1 MVDRTAPLLTI
12 RDLRVDYA
20 VRRGLLRRAERLR
33 ILEGFSLDIED
44 GEVLGLVGESGSGK
58 TTLIQAILGL
68 VHPTGGQV
76 LLDGKDL
83 MRSDASQLRRLRRQI
98 QVVFQNPFSSLDPHM
113 KVLDVVAEP
122 LRVHHEAKPSERRDR
137 VIALLDE
144 VGLGSHVVDAYPH
157 ELSGGQAQRVAL
169 ARALALRPK
178 LILLD
183 EPTSALDVSVQA
195 QVLNLLL
202 DLQKR
207 LHISYLFVSH
217 DLEVVH
223 HVSDRM
229 AVMYLGEIVESGP
242 AESMFRSPAHPY
254 TKALLATGAES
265 AERGNVVLLKGGI
278 PKFSDPPAGCRFH
291 PRCPFVMERCKTIEP
306 AKFSAGPAWW
316 ARCHLLDKGSYNV
329 LPSVQTHADAS
340 VLVKD
345 SPTS

>member
-1 MVDRTAPLLTI
+1 VAEATSSLLAI
-12 RDLRVDYA
+12 RDLRVEYP
-20 VRRGLLRRAERLR
+20 VRRGLFRRAEPLR
-33 ILEGFSLDIED
+33 VLNDFSLEIQD
-44 GEVLGLVGESGSGK
+44 GETVGLVGESGSGK

-68 VHPTGGQV
+68 VHPNGGQV
-76 LLDGKDL
+76 LLGGEDL
-83 MRSDASQLRRLRRQI
+83 MTADAAQLRRLRRQV

-122 LRVHHEAKPSERRDR
+122 LRVHNEAKPSERKER
-137 VIALLDE
+137 VISLLDE

-157 ELSGGQAQRVAL
+157 ELSGGQAQRVAM

-202 DLQKR
+202 ALQKR

-229 AVMYLGEIVESGP
+229 AVMYLGQIVESGP
-242 AESMFRSPAHPY
+242 AESMFRMPAHPY
-254 TKALLATGAES
+254 TKALLATS
-265 AERGNVVLLKGGI
+265 AQSVEREDVVLLRGGI
-278 PKFSDPPAGCRFH
+278 PKFSDPPPGCRFH
-291 PRCPFVMERCKTIEP
+291 PRCPFVMEKCKTIEP
-306 AKFSAGPAWW
+306 AKFSTGQGWW
-316 ARCHLLDKGSYNV
+316 GRCHLLDVGGAEAR
-329 LPSVQTHADAS
+329 PTVQHGADAS
-340 VLVKD
+340 MLVND
-345 SPTS
+345 APSS